1 MARSLS
7 GCQGILQMS
16 GRGFKILYLMTEPF
30 GMGGV
35 QSDLKALGPHF
46 VSRGHEV
53 VVACPEGDQ
62 LPHLKKAGVRHIPFD
77 VHFRTPGEFRTQAR
91 ALRELICQVRPSVLA
106 PQSIRASWVCHAAA
120 ATLPLARVTTVHNIH
135 TTATAVLAGVILNR
149 ASHLVIFESDHEHRR
164 LLRLGLSSRKTRVI
178 PSGIDTRTFYR
189 EDKAMAP
196 RLRSLVPGI
205 GPETVVFG
213 CVARLS
219 EEKAHK
225 DLLAAYAIVRRSY
238 PDTRLVLVGDG
249 PLREDLESRA
259 ARLGIL
265 PYVHFAG
272 QRSNVRE
279 WMNLFDVFTLASTRE
294 SLPRAAREAM
304 ACGLPVIA
312 TKVGATREA
321 VRDGENGLL
330 VPPAKVDAL
339 ARAMLHLLYDLDLR
353 SRMGEKS
360 LSMIEERFSQDRWFA
375 DNESVYLAASNLA
388 GRFAPEAL
396 GPALLRQPGVL

>member
-1 MARSLS
+1 
-7 GCQGILQMS
+7 
-16 GRGFKILYLMTEPF
+16 MTEPF

-62 LPHLKKAGVRHIPFD
+62 LPVLEKGGVRHVPFT
-77 VHFRTPGEFRTQAR
+77 VHFRTPGEFQAQAR
-91 ALRELICQVRPSVLA
+91 NLRELIERVKPSVLA

-120 ATLPLARVTTVHNIH
+120 KSLPLARVTTVHNIH
-135 TTATAVLAGVILNR
+135 TTANALFAGVILNR
-149 ASHLVIFESDHEHRR
+149 ASHMVIFESDHEHKR
-164 LLRLGLSSRKTRVI
+164 LLRLGLSGKKTRVI

-189 EDKAMAP
+189 EDRATAP
-196 RLRSLVPGI
+196 RLRSLLPGI
-205 GPETVVFG
+205 GPDTVIFG

-225 DLLAAYAIVRRSY
+225 DLLAAYAIVRKSY

-249 PLREDLESRA
+249 PLKEDLELRA
-259 ARLGIL
+259 RALGIL
-265 PYVHFAG
+265 SAVYFVG
-272 QRSNVRE
+272 QRTNVRE
-279 WMNLFDVFTLASTRE
+279 WLNLFDVFTLASTRE

-312 TKVGATREA
+312 TRVGATREA

-330 VPPAKVDAL
+330 VPPSNVDAL
-339 ARAMLHLLYDLDLR
+339 TRAMLHLLYDPEAR
-353 SRMGEKS
+353 SRMGERS
-360 LSMIEERFSQDRWFA
+360 LAMISERFSQDRWFD
-375 DNESVYLAASNLA
+375 DNERVYLAASSLA
-388 GRFAPEAL
+388 GGYAPEAI
-396 GPALLRQPGVL
+396 GPALLRTAAAP

>member
-1 MARSLS
+1 
-7 GCQGILQMS
+7 MS

-62 LPHLKKAGVRHIPFD
+62 LPVLEKGGVRHVPFT
-77 VHFRTPGEFRTQAR
+77 VHFRTPGQFRAQAKS
-91 ALRELICQVRPSVLA
+91 LKDLIEQVRPSVLA

-120 ATLPLARVTTVHNIH
+120 KTLPIARVTTVHNIH
-135 TTATAVLAGVILNR
+135 TNANALFAGVILNR
-149 ASHLVIFESDHEHRR
+149 ASHLVIFESDHEQKR
-164 LLRLGLSSRKTRVI
+164 LLRLGLSGKMTRVI

-189 EDKAMAP
+189 EDRTKAP
-196 RLRSLVPGI
+196 RLRSLLPGI
-205 GPETVVFG
+205 GPETVIFG

-225 DLLAAYAIVRRSY
+225 DLLRAFSIVRKTY

-249 PLREDLESRA
+249 PLREDLEGRA
-259 ARLGIL
+259 RELGIL
-265 PYVHFAG
+265 PFVHFAG
-272 QRSNVRE
+272 QRTNIRE
-279 WMNLFDVFTLASTRE
+279 WLNLFDVFTLASTRE

-312 TKVGATREA
+312 TRVGATREA

-330 VPPAKVDAL
+330 VPPSNVDAL
-339 ARAMLHLLYDLDLR
+339 ARAMLHLLYEPDVRL
-353 SRMGEKS
+353 RMGERS
-360 LSMIEERFSQDRWFA
+360 LAMITERFSEDRWFA
-375 DNESVYLAASNLA
+375 DNEAVYIAASRLA
-388 GRFAPEAL
+388 GQMEPEVIGEAL
-396 GPALLRQPGVL
+396 VRQAGVP